1 MSKRKYTKTSSIV
14 SKRYKETLPHPFGF
28 DITHIIAKICHKSTL
43 GKVSHHISNYIKYFN
58 KYNEPVFKNPH
69 KVWKVEE
76 ISGIYTRLE
85 NQTKRIF
92 ISGMHNRHTVSLYN
106 VAHVIR
112 DELRKNNLVQFRK
125 EATTRFK
132 HVDISKAREKKNKN
146 KSIMWLN
153 AYHKGIKVVLKTTTS
168 VSLQL
173 SYIIEAIIHHMAAS
187 RINQQGRKYIPP
199 IHFIGFGPENRL
211 IVCSEQLQIP
221 SVTDFLY
228 GLKTRKINVNPN
240 ISIFKMVRSV
250 CLAIR
255 RLQISSQFTHRDC
268 HISNVYYDYRFNKI
282 QFIDFDWSAIRWQD
296 KIISVPR
303 HLYDT
308 TRPGYG
314 HNKSVDCC
322 VFLRTLGPTLKIA
335 PNFKKIIYDPL
346 MERYEKESAIFLK
359 QRSENDTAAMQIYR
373 LSTKE
378 GKLRG
383 EYKHKYGIKK
393 YENRFD
399 YHMGYYTWECMTPE
413 AILQFLDEKKFF

>member
-1 MSKRKYTKTSSIV
+1 MSKRKNPHTSPLI

-28 DITHIIAKICHKSTL
+28 DLTPIIATICHKSTL
-43 GKVSHHISNYIKYFN
+43 GNVSHQISNYITYFN
-58 KYNEPVFKNPH
+58 KLNEPVFKKPH

-76 ISGIYTRLE
+76 ISGIYTRLKG
-85 NQTKRIF
+85 QTNRIF

-106 VAHVIR
+106 IAHIIR
-112 DELRKNNLVQFRK
+112 DELRKNSLVLFKK
-125 EATTRFK
+125 EPTTRFK
-132 HVDISKAREKKNKN
+132 HINISKAVEKKNKN

-153 AYHKGIKVVLKTTTS
+153 AYHKGTQVVLKTTTS

-173 SYIIEAIIHHMAAS
+173 SYILEAIIHHLAAS
-187 RINQQGRKYIPP
+187 RINRQGRKYIPP

-228 GLKTRKINVNPN
+228 GLKKKTILSNPN
-240 ISIFKMVRSV
+240 VSIFCMVRSV

-268 HISNVYYDYRFNKI
+268 HISNVYYDYRYNKI

-308 TRPGYG
+308 TRQGYG
-314 HNKSVDCC
+314 YNKSVDCC

-335 PNFKKIIYDPL
+335 QGFKKYIYDPL
-346 MERYEKESAIFLK
+346 MERYEKESEIFLK
-359 QRSENDTAAMQIYR
+359 QRSEHDNAAMQIYR

-383 EYKHKYGIKK
+383 EYKHKYGIGK
-393 YENRFD
+393 YKNRFD

-413 AILQFLDEKKFF
+413 AILKFLDENKFF